1 MRRIKKDRELARH
14 ERKISES
21 QNASSNMM
29 PIFDST
35 TKSNSVGSSMS
46 FGEYGDGD
54 SSNSGG
60 GETVKDLSR
69 TNSKKKREKKR
80 GRSSDTDHDIPED
93 MNLDIADLLD
103 LRDSVF

>member
-29 PIFDST
+29 PIFGSST
-35 TKSNSVGSSMS
+35 SNSVGSSI
-46 FGEYGDGD
+46 GESGIDGDG
-54 SSNSGG
+54 
-60 GETVKDLSR
+60 ETIKDLSR

-80 GRSSDTDHDIPED
+80 VRSSDTDHDIPED

>member
-1 MRRIKKDRELARH
+1 MRRIKKEREIARH

-29 PIFDST
+29 PIFGST
-35 TKSNSVGSSMS
+35 NNSVGSSI
-46 FGEYGDGD
+46 GDGD
-54 SSNSGG
+54 SSNGG

-80 GRSSDTDHDIPED
+80 VRSSDTDHDIPED
-93 MNLDIADLLD
+93 MNLDIADILD